1 MTDEIEIIL
10 ELEDEDTLDLEIIEE
25 DTIDV
30 DMETD
35 TIEIVTSNYEQ
46 LNNLPKIND
55 VQLKGNKTSKELKL
69 QDEMD
74 SISNLDIDKIFN
86 L

>member
-1 MTDEIEIIL
+1 MEEELEIIL
-10 ELEDEDTLDLEIIEE
+10 KEE
-25 DTIDV
+25 DILNIE
-30 DMETD
+30 METD
-35 TIEIVTSNYEQ
+35 SIEIVEDNYEK

-55 VQLKGNKTSKELKL
+55 VQLKGNKTAKELKL